1 MDFLSL
7 AYILFI
13 CLLMLL
19 YYALPRLVK
28 GSENA
33 KWGILLLASI
43 LFYLMSGPANL
54 VFLLLTSLSVW
65 YGARRMSSVT
75 AALKETLRQKSPSRE
90 EKKALRAKA
99 QKKKKRILSAVLILN
114 FGILAWLKY
123 SGSLFPAG
131 TMTFGKFLLPIG
143 ISFYTFQACGY
154 LIDIYGAKYEAEA
167 SFPRFLLFI
176 SWFPQLIQG
185 PINRYDRM
193 KDSLFTPHSFDR
205 ERTVR
210 ALLLILFGLMKKYA
224 VADMLSGHISAVLD
238 RYVSQV
244 PGCMIITAIL
254 MYSIQQYADFSG
266 GIDVVLGVSSLFG
279 VEMMPNFRQP
289 YFAVSLGDFWRRWH
303 ISLGAWM
310 RDYVFYPFA
319 LTKPMQRFGKWCSK
333 FGKHFGRVMPAC
345 IANIL
350 VFFIVGIWHG
360 SELHYIVWGLYNGL
374 VIALS
379 DLTAPVWENI
389 GAALKLPAHPKGL
402 HLFRILRTFIIVNI
416 GWYFDRITDTAEAF
430 RCLARSL
437 TAFSADE
444 FGIAFRNCIIS
455 EGGGAFTALGSL
467 GTAAAGTVLVF
478 VFSLLKEKGRDP
490 MDLQRKP
497 LFVYAML
504 MLVLIS
510 FVFTTNAGGF
520 LYANF

>member
-1 MDFLSL
+1 MQSYRTVAYPGVSVASQYMRQVYMWMGAGLLATAGVAVGVASSPNLMAAIFSSSL
-7 AYILFI
+7 IL
-13 CLLMLL
+13 
-19 YYALPRLVK
+19 
-28 GSENA
+28 
-33 KWGILLLASI
+33 ILL
-43 LFYLMSGPANL
+43 
-54 VFLLLTSLSVW
+54 VV
-65 YGARRMSSVT
+65 
-75 AALKETLRQKSPSRE
+75 
-90 EKKALRAKA
+90 A
-99 QKKKKRILSAVLILN
+99 Q
-114 FGILAWLKY
+114 F
-123 SGSLFPAG
+123 
-131 TMTFGKFLLPIG
+131 
-143 ISFYTFQACGY
+143 
-154 LIDIYGAKYEAEA
+154 
-167 SFPRFLLFI
+167 
-176 SWFPQLIQG
+176 
-185 PINRYDRM
+185 
-193 KDSLFTPHSFDR
+193 
-205 ERTVR
+205 
-210 ALLLILFGLMKKYA
+210 
-224 VADMLSGHISAVLD
+224 
-238 RYVSQV
+238 
-244 PGCMIITAIL
+244 
-254 MYSIQQYADFSG
+254 
-266 GIDVVLGVSSLFG
+266 
-279 VEMMPNFRQP
+279 
-289 YFAVSLGDFWRRWH
+289 
-303 ISLGAWM
+303 
-310 RDYVFYPFA
+310 
-319 LTKPMQRFGKWCSK
+319 
-333 FGKHFGRVMPAC
+333 
-345 IANIL
+345 
-350 VFFIVGIWHG
+350 
-360 SELHYIVWGLYNGL
+360 GL